1 MRKFLLANILS
12 ATLGFMACGHEE
24 NSKYDFTGDWMGTLS
39 SNATRC
45 SDGSSV
51 PADSTQ
57 VSFTIMA
64 TGRDQIFWHAK
75 CGDLYLD
82 QSGNIAT
89 QSRPITCPPTTT
101 PTSQVTSTLRDTSLV
116 LNGNALQVDLVT
128 DISVAT
134 GGRTGFC
141 NNIHATGVL
150 VRKGNSRP

>member
-1 MRKFLLANILS
+1 MRKTLLTSIVS
-12 ATLGFMACGHEE
+12 VSLGLMACGHDD

-39 SNATRC
+39 SNTSRC

-64 TGRDQIFWHAK
+64 AGSEQIFWHAK
-75 CGDLYLD
+75 CGDLYFD

-89 QSRPITCPPTTT
+89 QSRAVTCAPTTT
-101 PTSQVTSTLRDTSLV
+101 PTSQVTSTIRDTALV

-128 DISVAT
+128 DVFVAT

-150 VRKGNSRP
+150 VRKGSSKP